1 MENTIPSTIS
11 LFTPQTEDG
20 LLESNLPFMRD
31 SDPIITKA
39 ETSFASESCLPDED
53 IEDMYRSN
61 NGEVCNQEEVFTA
74 EQFIINDKTPL
85 PVLVRKEKDNVCDAL
100 R

>member
-31 SDPIITKA
+31 SDPIITQA

-85 PVLVRKEKDNVCDAL
+85 PVLVRKERDNVCDAL